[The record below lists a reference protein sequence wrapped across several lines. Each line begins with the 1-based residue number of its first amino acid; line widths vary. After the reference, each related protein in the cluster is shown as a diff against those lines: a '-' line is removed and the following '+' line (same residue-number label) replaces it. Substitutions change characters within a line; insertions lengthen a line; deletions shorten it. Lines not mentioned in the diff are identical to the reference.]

1 MADINNLILLMS
13 KIQGELDET
22 KRKLKQEEAEK
33 ERALTRLSSIAGAK
47 LAHNNP
53 GLTDLSDKYRPQ
65 KIGEHFSEL
74 YDNEWTEAVH
84 QLTGG
89 RDEEMAIQM
98 IRDVLKFV
106 ANKTKCWA
114 DKQYKNLQEALF
126 QRDLRDSEA
135 GRFITTYKKI
145 SELQKEVA
153 VLSISN
159 AKKWLKEDEEFV
171 SKYKDVLLHCEP
183 FIDRSIEVCWMI
195 QIQDPPMQSSKS
207 TEVEPKESDETK
219 LIEETKRREL
229 KWHMC
234 RLCLACKLTCIGWV
248 ILAYYVC
255 VEKWFCKELENPR
268 LRMKDD
274 ILKREQLHL
283 EQRIEE
289 EKVARQTAEARFEME
304 KTEKEKALTR
314 LSAYAGEKLRL
325 NNPGLAD
332 LSDENRPNKLAEKFS
347 ELYDNDWTDA
357 LESLA
362 DTNQTEESQ
371 TQELLHMLQVI
382 FINQR

>member
-159 AKKWLKEDEEFV
+159 AKKWLKENEEFV

-183 FIDRSIEVCWMI
+183 FIDRSIEVCWMM
-195 QIQDPPMQSSKS
+195 QIQDPPMYLQFDSTKNIDKSLFRLFTKNGRSLDFVVWPALLLHENGPLVQKGVVQPMKENSSK
-207 TEVEPKESDETK
+207 KEAS
-219 LIEETKRREL
+219 
-229 KWHMC
+229 
-234 RLCLACKLTCIGWV
+234 
-248 ILAYYVC
+248 
-255 VEKWFCKELENPR
+255 
-268 LRMKDD
+268 
-274 ILKREQLHL
+274 
-283 EQRIEE
+283 
-289 EKVARQTAEARFEME
+289 
-304 KTEKEKALTR
+304 
-314 LSAYAGEKLRL
+314 
-325 NNPGLAD
+325 
-332 LSDENRPNKLAEKFS
+332 
-347 ELYDNDWTDA
+347 
-357 LESLA
+357 
-362 DTNQTEESQ
+362 
-371 TQELLHMLQVI
+371 
-382 FINQR
+382 